1 MRPTS
6 CHPGW
11 CQNSVL
17 KLDLTGG
24 CDMVDSILS
33 KDVSVAMF
41 GRGAFGNHLRQWDT
55 LTELLDS
62 GFDGRL
68 MLRFRKPDGPV
79 KKDLTMDQAVEAT
92 RRFVSSGKW
101 RYEEIYYNE
110 VLENQ
115 DVLVAIQGELMRDPG
130 QYWPWGGGGFG
141 LCMFY
146 STAPIRMREALRD
159 TDNVKHAWRLEAQLL
174 LQKHLDPSSY
184 DLIMELLDL
193 YPDHIIEFTCCKR
206 PVGSMANRGRN
217 TIVWEVRKY

>member
-1 MRPTS
+1 
-6 CHPGW
+6 
-11 CQNSVL
+11 
-17 KLDLTGG
+17 
-24 CDMVDSILS
+24 MVDSILS

-55 LTELLDS
+55 LKELLDS

-68 MLRFRKPDGPV
+68 MLRFRKPCGPV
-79 KKDLTMDQAVEAT
+79 KKDLTVDEANEAT
-92 RRFVSSGKW
+92 HELT
-101 RYEEIYYNE
+101 RYGEWQYEDIYYNE

-130 QYWPWGGGGFG
+130 RHWPRGGEFG
-141 LCMFY
+141 LHLFY
-146 STAPIRMREALRD
+146 STAPVRMREALRD
-159 TDNVKHAWRLEAQLL
+159 TENVKHAWRLEAQLL